1 MLPYFD
7 NMKFNA
13 CLSFSVT
20 LALSGDVVPL
30 RTPGEYVVPKGGTVT
45 FTCNSS
51 SFIVP
56 TWQVEFKALGRTS
69 GPGFNTIALLE
80 VLRNVN
86 STDNASDGFPNPTSF
101 TVHNIPE
108 ESNGSYVKCSANIL
122 ASSKAIIIVEGEYL
136 HIMHCNID
144 RAIMWS
150 LHVQPL
156 THSTMDIVICLHFI

>member
-7 NMKFNA
+7 NMK

-30 RTPGEYVVPKGGTVT
+30 RTPGEYVVPEGGTVT

-51 SFIVP
+51 SFIAP
-56 TWQVEFKALGRTS
+56 TWQVEFKTLGHG
-69 GPGFNTIALLE
+69 GPGFSTIALLE
-80 VLRNVN
+80 VLQNVN
-86 STDNASDGFPNPTSF
+86 STDNVSDGFANPTSF
-101 TVHNIPE
+101 TVHNIPV

-136 HIMHCNID
+136 HIMHYNID
-144 RAIMWS
+144 RAIMWG

-156 THSTMDIVICLHFI
+156 NIKHSTMDIVICLHFI